1 MAVTEHAL
9 SREEI
14 IARNIAAV
22 EAHFHNET
30 PENVDKAIALYDE
43 NEISWEGPSRGV
55 ALTDHQVVRDA
66 YIDIFKTVKINK
78 SAVLRQFGTEQF
90 VFHDEVVE
98 AEVVDNLMPNLP
110 HPVGTLM
117 SVRVVHLF
125 ELRDGKII
133 KEIAYEMFR
142 KAGSPEDHDV
152 FPEGTAWT
160 YYN

>member
-1 MAVTEHAL
+1 MAVTEQSL
-9 SREEI
+9 SREEAI
-14 IARNIAAV
+14 TRNLAAV
-22 EAHFHNET
+22 QEHFHNET

-55 ALTDHQVVRDA
+55 ALTERGVVRAA
-66 YIDIFKTVKINK
+66 YLDIFKTLKVNKI
-78 SAVLRQFGTEQF
+78 AVLRQFATEQF

-98 AEVVDNLMPNLP
+98 AEVVDDLMPNLP
-110 HPVGTLM
+110 YGPGTLM
-117 SVRVVHLF
+117 SIRLVHLF

-142 KAGSPEDHDV
+142 KAGSPQDHDA

>member
-1 MAVTEHAL
+1 MAVTQQSL

-14 IARNIAAV
+14 IARNLAAV
-22 EAHFHNET
+22 QEHFHNET

-55 ALTDHQVVRDA
+55 TLAEHGVVRAA
-66 YIDIFKTVKINK
+66 YLDIFRSVKINK
-78 SAVLRQFGTEQF
+78 FAVLREFATEQF

-98 AEVVDNLMPNLP
+98 AEVVDDLMPNLP

-117 SVRVVHLF
+117 SVRVAHLF

-142 KAGSPEDHDV
+142 KAGSPEDNDA
-152 FPEGTAWT
+152 FPEGTEWT
-160 YYN
+160 YY

>member
-1 MAVTEHAL
+1 VTEHAA
-9 SREEI
+9 SREGI

-22 EAHFHNET
+22 EEHFHNEA
-30 PENVDKAIALYDE
+30 PETVDKAIALYDD

-55 ALTDHQVVRDA
+55 AVADHDVVRAA
-66 YIDIFKTVKINK
+66 YLDIFRSVKVNK
-78 SAVLRQFGTEQF
+78 SAVLRQFATEQF

-98 AEVVDNLMPNLP
+98 AEVVEELMPNLP
-110 HPVGTLM
+110 YGKGTLM
-117 SVRVVHLF
+117 SIRLVHLF

-142 KAGSPEDHDV
+142 KAGSPEDNDV
-152 FPEGTAWT
+152 VPEGTAWI